1 MKLNFTK
8 SKITRYIFKQSY
20 WLKLSRMLALA
31 KDGEMRNF
39 KQPFWKQFDST
50 YQILKSSKCG
60 NQNYST
66 ICMIKIRIILNVH
79 QLGFK

>member
-1 MKLNFTK
+1 
-8 SKITRYIFKQSY
+8 
-20 WLKLSRMLALA
+20 MLALV
-31 KDGEMRNF
+31 KDGKMRNF
-39 KQPFWKQFDST
+39 KQPFGKQFHST

-66 ICMIKIRIILNVH
+66 TCMIKIRIILNVH